1 MTMTLFNKI
10 SCKPNADDDISK
22 LKNLIENA
30 DCVLIGA
37 GSGLSAASGLT
48 YSGDRFE
55 KNFGDFINRY
65 GFKDMYSAGFYP
77 FGTQEEKWAYWSRH
91 IYINRYDITPGE
103 PYFDL
108 LKLMKDKN
116 YFVLTTNVDHQF
128 QLAGFDEN
136 RIFATQGD
144 YGLFQCANACHDR
157 LYDNEKAIR
166 AMIDCQ
172 KDCMIPAELV
182 PKCPVCGGNM
192 EVNLRVDDRFVEDEN
207 WREASERYMNFL
219 NKNIKKHIL
228 FFEIGVGM
236 NTPVI
241 IKYPFWKMTYQ
252 NPKAFYVCV
261 NLGEAYAPQEI
272 AKRSVCINGDIKTV
286 LKLLERCCK

>member
-55 KNFGDFINRY
+55 KNFGDFIERY

-144 YGLFQCANACHDR
+144 YGFFQCANACHDR

-207 WREASERYMNFL
+207 WREASERYMRFL
-219 NKNIKKHIL
+219 RKNIKEHIL
-228 FFEIGVGM
+228 LFGH
-236 NTPVI
+236 
-241 IKYPFWKMTYQ
+241 
-252 NPKAFYVCV
+252 
-261 NLGEAYAPQEI
+261 
-272 AKRSVCINGDIKTV
+272 
-286 LKLLERCCK
+286 

>member
-1 MTMTLFNKI
+1 MGLFNKF
-10 SCKPNADDDISK
+10 NGTAGRENDITK
-22 LKNLIENA
+22 IKRLINESDA
-30 DCVLIGA
+30 ILIGA
-37 GSGLSAASGLT
+37 GSGLSTSAGLT
-48 YSGDRFE
+48 YSGERFE
-55 KNFGDFINRY
+55 KIFSDFIERY

-182 PKCPVCGGNM
+182 PKCPVCGGDM
-192 EVNLRVDDRFVEDEN
+192 EVNLRVDDLFVEDEA

-272 AKRSVCINGDIKTV
+272 AKRSVCINEDIKTV
-286 LKLLERCCK
+286 LKLLER

>member
-1 MTMTLFNKI
+1 MGLFNKF
-10 SCKPNADDDISK
+10 NGTAGRENDITK
-22 LKNLIENA
+22 IKRLINESDA
-30 DCVLIGA
+30 ILIGA
-37 GSGLSAASGLT
+37 GSGLSTSAGLT
-48 YSGDRFE
+48 YSGERFE
-55 KNFGDFINRY
+55 KNFSDFIERY

-77 FGTQEEKWAYWSRH
+77 FKTQEEKWAYWSRH

-207 WREASERYMNFL
+207 WREASERYMRFL
-219 NKNIKKHIL
+219 RKNIKEHIL
-228 FFEIGVGM
+228 FFELGVGM
-236 NTPVI
+236 NTPGIV
-241 IKYPFWKMTYQ
+241 KFSFWRMTAE
-252 NPKAFYVCV
+252 NPWAVYACV
-261 NLGEAYAPQEI
+261 NLGEAKAPREI
-272 AKRSVCINGDIKTV
+272 ANRSICIDGDIGEV
-286 LKLLERCCK
+286 LKKLK

>member
-1 MTMTLFNKI
+1 MGLFDKLNWAAEKE
-10 SCKPNADDDISK
+10 NDIAKVKRLLNESDA
-22 LKNLIENA
+22 I
-30 DCVLIGA
+30 LIGA
-37 GSGLSAASGLT
+37 GSGLSTSAGLT
-48 YSGDRFE
+48 YSGERFE
-55 KNFGDFINRY
+55 KNFSDFIERY

-77 FGTQEEKWAYWSRH
+77 FKTEEEKWAYWSRH

-192 EVNLRVDDRFVEDEN
+192 EVNLRVDGRFVEDEN
-207 WREASERYMNFL
+207 WREASERYMRFL
-219 NKNIKKHIL
+219 RKNIKEHIL
-228 FFEIGVGM
+228 FFELGVGM
-236 NTPVI
+236 NTPII
-241 IKYPFWKMTYQ
+241 IKYPFWKMAYQ
-252 NPKAFYVCV
+252 NKKSFYACV
-261 NLGEAYAPQEI
+261 NLGEAYAPKEI
-272 AKRSVCINGDIKTV
+272 KKRSVRINEDIKTV
-286 LKLLERCCK
+286 LKLLERC